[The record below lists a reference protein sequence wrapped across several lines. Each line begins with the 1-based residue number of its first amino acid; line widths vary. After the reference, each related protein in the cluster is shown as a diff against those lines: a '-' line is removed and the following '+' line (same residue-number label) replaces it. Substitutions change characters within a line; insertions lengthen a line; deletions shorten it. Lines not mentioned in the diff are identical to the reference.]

1 MRPHPLLFAP
11 LVLLGCPHAV
21 TPPVDTDLCPA
32 MCQHIG
38 SVLEGGLG
46 CAEGQPVYD
55 STKPGEA
62 GVPNESCTEFC
73 QHQQA
78 NGVSINPRCV
88 MQVTSCDQIE
98 AARAKN
104 CSGGG

>member
-1 MRPHPLLFAP
+1 MRRNLLLLALLAF
-11 LVLLGCPHAV
+11 LGCKPTV
-21 TPPVDTDLCPA
+21 TPPPDTDLCAA

-38 SVLEGGLG
+38 PADAGGLG
-46 CAEGQPVYD
+46 CAEGEPLYD
-55 STKPGEA
+55 STKPGDA

-78 NGVSINPRCV
+78 NGVFVNPRCV

-98 AARAKN
+98 AARAKT
-104 CSGGG
+104 CQ